1 MKEFLNVVSV
11 KLQTGVENDDGEI
24 IGQGAMVTFSEEAT
38 VRINLQGS
46 RIAGAFAD
54 AVDSLPDPLAGGRTK
69 TDLGLNLA
77 DTEVAQTSAGYRED
91 DDDVKRMLM
100 VITDGGQTKGGRYV
114 PVSQAILPF
123 FERDMEVFA
132 VGVGLEDDQDARD
145 EIRDMVQISQ
155 NAIFPDSY
163 TDLIN
168 QVNDFV
174 RRFCPGTVIC
184 TVYYHNTTITY
195 KWRGTKQVNF
205 IKVAK

>member
-1 MKEFLNVVSV
+1 MKLFLKKISL

-24 IGQGAMVTFSEEAT
+24 IGQGAIVTFSEQAT

-54 AVDSLPDPLAGGRTK
+54 AVGNLPYPLSEDRTK
-69 TDLGLNLA
+69 TYLGLKLA

-100 VITDGGQTKGGRYV
+100 VITDGRQTTGGRSV
-114 PVSQAILPF
+114 PVNQSILPF
-123 FERDMEVFA
+123 FKRDMEVFA
-132 VGVGLEDDQDARD
+132 VGVGLKDDDQEARD

-155 NAIFPDSY
+155 NAIFPDNY
-163 TDLIN
+163 TDLIH
-168 QVNDFV
+168 QVDDFV

-195 KWRGTKQVNF
+195 KLERNQ
-205 IKVAK
+205 AS

>member
-24 IGQGAMVTFSEEAT
+24 IGQGAIVTFSEEAT

-91 DDDVKRMLM
+91 DDDVKRMLI
-100 VITDGGQTKGGRYV
+100 VITDGGQSKGGRYV

-132 VGVGLEDDQDARD
+132 VGVGLQDADQEARK
-145 EIRDMVQISQ
+145 EISSMVQISQ

-163 TDLIN
+163 SDLIN

-195 KWRGTKQVNF
+195 KLERNQ
-205 IKVAK
+205 AS